1 VKQGNSKKETTIM
14 ASVAAMEQEK
24 SNAHLEAAVAKLD
37 KEIERVLVDVADWRA
52 QSQDANDGL
61 QQLEEE
67 YAKACT
73 ALAQKKGGADEPS
86 KIQSRMQILRDRLVG
101 IQNVI
106 GERERTLNGLRAEI
120 ATLHAEQSQR
130 AQARRIE
137 AEAELTALRIAKAEK
152 ALADRD
158 QAVKVFL
165 EAVLQLRSHAY
176 LTETSRRLAMD
187 SAQSLTRRSNGMMP

>member
-14 ASVAAMEQEK
+14 ASVAAIEQEK
-24 SNAHLEAAVAKLD
+24 NDAQLEAAIAKLD
-37 KEIERVLVDVADWRA
+37 KEIERVLVDLADWRA

-106 GERERTLNGLRAEI
+106 AERERTLNGLRAEI

-137 AEAELTALRIAKAEK
+137 DEAQLTAQRIAKAEK
-152 ALADRD
+152 ALSD
-158 QAVKVFL
+158 KT
-165 EAVLQLRSHAY
+165 EAERVLVVTVIELRSHVY
-176 LTETSRRLAMD
+176 LGEMNRRQAMD
-187 SAQSLTRRSNGMMP
+187 AAQGLSRRSNGMNP